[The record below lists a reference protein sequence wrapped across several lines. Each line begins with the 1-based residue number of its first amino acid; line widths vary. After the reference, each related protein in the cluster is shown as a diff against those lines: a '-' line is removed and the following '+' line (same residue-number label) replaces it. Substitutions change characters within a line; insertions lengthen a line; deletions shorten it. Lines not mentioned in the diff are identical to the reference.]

1 MSFMNNFQL
10 YGKLEE
16 LSAKNVQNLD
26 LINSSI
32 LVAILDDSSPET
44 DADLIKV
51 VLGGSGNFGDFWP
64 EKNISF
70 VATKNGLLGSQAEVS
85 HQIYLLLNVQGC
97 KLGSYIWV
105 CLDMYWLVWV
115 CLCVCERERE
125 IERQRV
131 SAQ

>member
-51 VLGGSGNFGDFWP
+51 VLGGSGNFGLQD
-64 EKNISF
+64 
-70 VATKNGLLGSQAEVS
+70 ALLALFENR
-85 HQIYLLLNVQGC
+85 I
-97 KLGSYIWV
+97 
-105 CLDMYWLVWV
+105 LV
-115 CLCVCERERE
+115 L
-125 IERQRV
+125 
-131 SAQ
+131 

>member
-1 MSFMNNFQL
+1 MNILQL

-16 LSAKNVQNLD
+16 LSAKNAQNLE

-32 LVAILDDSSPET
+32 LVAILDDTSPET

-115 CLCVCERERE
+115 CVCVCERERERE